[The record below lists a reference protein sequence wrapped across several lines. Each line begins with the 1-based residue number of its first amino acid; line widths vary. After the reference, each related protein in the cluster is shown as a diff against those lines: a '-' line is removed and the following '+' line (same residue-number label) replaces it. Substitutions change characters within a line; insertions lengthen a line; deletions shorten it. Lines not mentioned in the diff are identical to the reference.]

1 MLKERRLLKFRS
13 SEAIK
18 RDAETKAE
26 IITLTSCISKAFYSF
41 PNIFQIRLPPY
52 YQGMRA
58 LSNQAPSPVATT
70 SQIPHNKIT
79 SFTNP
84 LKPMALFKFNYNAA
98 SKHFPESNVPNRR
111 ELPEASRHEIWAV
124 GGGKGG
130 IGKTLLS
137 TNLAILLTWYKQ
149 RVIVVDLDL
158 GGANLHTTLGVDTP
172 SKTLSDFLL
181 GRVEEVSELLHPT
194 PYKNLQIISGAH
206 DPVGIA
212 NVPHI
217 EKARLIRKF
226 KESES
231 DIVLLDLGAG
241 TANNTL
247 DFFLLAD
254 KKIVVITPDPT
265 SIENAYRFIK
275 AAFYRMLRSAAPSP
289 FVRQTIEQAINK
301 KGIDSPKDLIAEIAR
316 LSPEEGNIIRAKM
329 QQFKISIIL
338 NQARN
343 MTEATI
349 GKNVE
354 LVASRYFGIPVNYAG
369 FLAYDNAVW
378 QSIRKRVP
386 FIMDSPNSSA
396 VTQLEECL
404 RNLIKV
410 K

>member
-1 MLKERRLLKFRS
+1 
-13 SEAIK
+13 
-18 RDAETKAE
+18 
-26 IITLTSCISKAFYSF
+26 
-41 PNIFQIRLPPY
+41 
-52 YQGMRA
+52 
-58 LSNQAPSPVATT
+58 
-70 SQIPHNKIT
+70 
-79 SFTNP
+79 
-84 LKPMALFKFNYNAA
+84 MALFKFNFNTEYTAPARTNIA
-98 SKHFPESNVPNRR
+98 VRR
-111 ELPEASRHEIWAV
+111 ELPESARHEIWAI

-130 IGKTLLS
+130 IGKTLIS
-137 TNLAILLTWYKQ
+137 SNLAILLTWYKQ
-149 RVIVVDLDL
+149 RVIAVDLDL
-158 GGANLHTTLGVDTP
+158 GGANLHTTLGAGIPT
-172 SKTLSDFLL
+172 KTLSDFLL
-181 GRVEEVSELLHPT
+181 GRVEDVSELLHPT

-212 NVPHI
+212 NVPHV
-217 EKARLIRKF
+217 EKARMIRKF
-226 KESES
+226 KESDS

-275 AAFYRMLRSAAPSP
+275 AAFYRMLRSVAPSP

-301 KGIDSPKDLIAEIAR
+301 KGIDSPKDLINEIAR
-316 LSPEEGNIIRAKM
+316 LSPEEGNHILGKM
-329 QQFKISIIL
+329 KQFKISLIL
-338 NQARN
+338 NQVRN
-343 MTEATI
+343 ATESSI

-354 LVASRYFGIPVNYAG
+354 HVASRYFGIPVHYAG

-386 FIMDSPNSSA
+386 FIMDSPNATS

>member
-1 MLKERRLLKFRS
+1 
-13 SEAIK
+13 
-18 RDAETKAE
+18 
-26 IITLTSCISKAFYSF
+26 
-41 PNIFQIRLPPY
+41 
-52 YQGMRA
+52 
-58 LSNQAPSPVATT
+58 
-70 SQIPHNKIT
+70 
-79 SFTNP
+79 
-84 LKPMALFKFNYNAA
+84 MALFKFNFQATSPSPSRTY
-98 SKHFPESNVPNRR
+98 SPNRNALL
-111 ELPEASRHEIWAV
+111 ESTRHEIWAV

-137 TNLAILLTWYKQ
+137 SNLALLLTWYKQ

-158 GGANLHTTLGVDTP
+158 GGANLHTTLGVETP
-172 SKTLSDFLL
+172 TKTLSDFLL
-181 GRVEEVSELLHPT
+181 GRVDEISELLHPT

-254 KKIVVITPDPT
+254 KKIVVMTPEPT
-265 SIENAYRFIK
+265 SIENGYRFIK
-275 AAFYRMLRSAAPSP
+275 AAFYRMLRNVAPSP
-289 FVRQTIEQAINK
+289 FVRQTIERAINK
-301 KGIDSPKDLIAEIAR
+301 KGIDSPKDLIAEIVR
-316 LSPEEGNIIRAKM
+316 LSPDEGRHIVAKM

-343 MTEATI
+343 AADANI
-349 GKNVE
+349 GKSVE
-354 LVASRYFGIPVNYAG
+354 QVASRYFGIPVYYAG
-369 FLAYDNAVW
+369 FLSYDNAVW

-386 FIMDSPNSSA
+386 FIMDSPNSSS